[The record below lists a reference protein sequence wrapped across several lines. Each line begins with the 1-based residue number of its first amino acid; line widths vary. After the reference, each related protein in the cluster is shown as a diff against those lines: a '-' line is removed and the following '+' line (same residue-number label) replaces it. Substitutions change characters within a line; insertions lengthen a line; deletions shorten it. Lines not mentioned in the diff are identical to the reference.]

1 MATTAQLAE
10 FRTASSRLVELAV
23 GDLAEL
29 FSPLIQRSTPERARE
44 VLLAVMPDL
53 VTSYGDLA
61 AVLGA
66 DWYDLLRSE
75 VLSSPPAT
83 VLGSVASADQVQAST
98 RAVIGALWTDEPTM
112 ALSRLSGTLQR
123 LVMDPLRD
131 SIDKSAR
138 RDAETGRVA
147 AVSWSRHTR
156 PGASES
162 GESCDFCVML
172 AGRGPVYRSAGAA
185 GAVAGRGSTRTG
197 FDESGRRQSGGV
209 GGGVVARGEQSL
221 AASYHDNCHC
231 VAEPTFYALE
241 VRSFV
246 TRGYARDEKVLV
258 PLGLAA

>member
-1 MATTAQLAE
+1 MATATQIAE
-10 FRTASSRLVELAV
+10 FRSASTRLVDFAI

-29 FSPLIQRSTPERARE
+29 FGPLIQRSTPQQARD
-44 VLLAVMPDL
+44 VLLEVMPDL
-53 VTSYGDLA
+53 VASYGELA

-66 DWYDLLRSE
+66 DWYELLRADALSG
-75 VLSSPPAT
+75 SSPT
-83 VLGSVASADQVQAST
+83 VLGSVASTEQVQAST
-98 RAVIGALWTDEPTM
+98 RAVIGALWTDEPSI

-138 RDAETGRVA
+138 RDAESGRVA

-156 PGASES
+156 PSASRS

-172 AGRGPVYRSAGAA
+172 AGRGPVYRSAAAA
-185 GAVAGRGSTRTG
+185 GAVVGRGSMRTG
-197 FDESGRRQSGGV
+197 FDESGRRLSGGV
-209 GGGVVARGEQSL
+209 GGGIAARGAQSL
-221 AASYHDNCHC
+221 AASYHDDCHC

-241 VRSFV
+241 TRPFE
-246 TRGYARDEKVLV
+246 TRGFVRDEKVLV